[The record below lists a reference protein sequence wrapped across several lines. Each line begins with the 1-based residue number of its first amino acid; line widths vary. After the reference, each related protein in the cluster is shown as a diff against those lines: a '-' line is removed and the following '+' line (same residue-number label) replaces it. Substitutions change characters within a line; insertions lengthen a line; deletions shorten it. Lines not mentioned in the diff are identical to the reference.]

1 MGVFTCPNASRA
13 LLRAATRGLASAGSK
28 SPASIPSRWLS
39 NSTCRA
45 RSITASCQ
53 STWKKSRTRSCPAYS
68 PGRGHGD
75 RRTIFSWPKVFR
87 NYEELPRDYRDQT
100 GLGFSGRDLTE
111 AEARQILGSGISA
124 EEANHLLRILHGRR
138 VAGTLEDPAF
148 AIHTA
153 QFSAGQMAA
162 GLAYLRKTVPVEEVM
177 NAGLRAEDEL
187 SQLEQDMEQTMERK
201 QQQTQQQKAA
211 GAKETEETAA
221 EAYKPDP
228 VYGRSQFD
236 EMRARNIAKAKAKE
250 KALEE
255 ERRAAEAR
263 EGAATAGPVA
273 KLQEQERQISNA
285 KIAEYYDKA
294 QSDLEAPPAMRAW
307 ERILPSATVVLLV
320 VGFMGAV
327 STVYEEPTPRYRLL
341 RELSTSQATVGAIM
355 ALNALVLVGWRVP
368 PLWSAFNR
376 YMMVVVA
383 TVKPVTLFSAVFS
396 HTKLSHLLV
405 NMVPLWFVG
414 TALHDETGRAGFLTL
429 YLGCGAAG
437 FLGSLTTYT
446 LRGWLTVTSL
456 GASGATLG
464 LCSAYFWEHRTDG
477 FRILGLPQDGVHG
490 IVFLALLTALQLAGL
505 GRTAKLKVDIASH
518 LTGIA
523 AGIVGIELLNRA
535 RGGRLAGASGETA
548 CE

>member
-1 MGVFTCPNASRA
+1 MSILTCPNASRA
-13 LLRAATRGLASAGSK
+13 LLRAATRGLASNGSK
-28 SPASIPSRWLS
+28 TYAPIPSRWPP
-39 NSTCRA
+39 NSAWQA
-45 RSITASCQ
+45 RSIAFSCQ
-53 STWKKSRTRSCPAYS
+53 SPWQKSRTRSSAYS
-68 PGRGHGD
+68 PSHRPGD
-75 RRTIFSWPKVFR
+75 RRTLFSAPR
-87 NYEELPRDYRDQT
+87 IIRHYEELPRDYRDQT
-100 GLGFSGRDLTE
+100 GLGFSGRDVTE
-111 AEARQILGSGISA
+111 AEAGQIFGPEISA
-124 EEANHLLRILHGRR
+124 AGANHLLRILHGRR

-162 GLAYLRKTVPVEEVM
+162 GLAYLRKTVPVEEVI

-187 SQLEQDMEQTMERK
+187 SQLEQEMEEKRR
-201 QQQTQQQKAA
+201 KAA
-211 GAKETEETAA
+211 GAKDTDETTA
-221 EAYKPDP
+221 EAFRPDP

-255 ERRAAEAR
+255 KRRAAEAR
-263 EGAATAGPVA
+263 EGAAAAGPVA
-273 KLQEQERQISNA
+273 KVQGQKREISNP

-294 QSDLEAPPAMRAW
+294 QSDLDAPPELRAW

-320 VGFMGAV
+320 LGFMGAV
-327 STVYEEPTPRYRLL
+327 ATVYEEPMARYRLL
-341 RELSTSQATVGAIM
+341 RELSTSQATVGAII
-355 ALNALVLVGWRVP
+355 ALNALVFVGWRVP
-368 PLWSAFNR
+368 PLWWVFNR

-414 TALHDETGRAGFLTL
+414 TALHDEVGRADFLTL

-437 FLGSLTTYT
+437 FLGSLVTYT

-477 FRILGLPQDGVHG
+477 FRIAGLPPDGVHG
-490 IVFLALLTALQLAGL
+490 IVFLAMMTALQLAGL

-518 LTGIA
+518 LAGMA
-523 AGIVGIELLNRA
+523 AGILGIELINRTERR
-535 RGGRLAGASGETA
+535 RGGGEGGKA
-548 CE
+548 VMELLRPSCA